1 MGNFFVKVQF
11 LKALIPQKACGL
23 DYILV
28 VILSTVILNFH
39 YQLNSSI
46 RVCKDVFF
54 RNCCKVYEVHVYEKN
69 GNGSAANKYCHASLL
84 FVDSKI
90 FEKLPNNVLVNHI
103 KKLGPFPK
111 FQYGFKSF
119 QSTADLLTDVSN
131 RTGRAFY
138 RFGAAQTISLDI
150 SKTFAKI
157 SHKLK
162 FYRILGQVFGHISHF
177 LDNRRFGV
185 VLAEKFLQKVFNQ
198 YLSFSRIHSWA

>member
-1 MGNFFVKVQF
+1 MGNFFVKAQF

-28 VILSTVILNFH
+28 VVLSTVILNFH

-54 RNCCKVYEVHVYEKN
+54 RDCYKVYEVHVYEKN
-69 GNGSAANKYCHASLL
+69 GKGSAANKYCHASLL

-103 KKLGPFPK
+103 KKCGPFPK

-119 QSTADLLTDVSN
+119 QSTADLLTDASN
-131 RTGRAFY
+131 RIGRDFY
-138 RFGAAQTISLDI
+138 KFWAAQPIALDI
-150 SKTFAKI
+150 SKTFAEI

-162 FYRILGQVFGHISHF
+162 FYGILDQIFGHISHF
-177 LDNRRFGV
+177 LGNRRFGV
-185 VLAEKFLQKVFNQ
+185 VLAETFLQKVLN
-198 YLSFSRIHSWA
+198 